1 MNLKEM
7 LRKLHDYYR
16 AISKGL
22 GGFLCFA
29 QWAETFFETILERP
43 FGMLEACSQIQSLQ
57 GVSTMTD
64 SLCSAVSI
72 ETLAPMRVACYRAAS
87 LSPEEDGAKY
97 MLEWWRRQGGGAPG
111 RHFGFDVDVSP
122 EQQKE
127 GLRGYEIWLCV
138 PEGFAP
144 SGVQPSAGVTVRD
157 FAGGLYAVQTL
168 FDPFVD
174 PFGRIPA
181 GWKALHEWVIGSSEC
196 RSGEHQWME
205 EIVAGGNGDD
215 LKLYHPIQ
223 MG

>member
-1 MNLKEM
+1 MN
-7 LRKLHDYYR
+7 D
-16 AISKGL
+16 AL
-22 GGFLCFA
+22 GS
-29 QWAETFFETILERP
+29 EI
-43 FGMLEACSQIQSLQ
+43 
-57 GVSTMTD
+57 
-64 SLCSAVSI
+64 SI

-87 LSPEEDGAKY
+87 LSPEEDGTKY
-97 MLEWWRRQGGGAPG
+97 MLEWWRQQGGGAPG
-111 RHFGFDVDVSP
+111 RHFGFDVDVTP

-138 PEGFAP
+138 PEG
-144 SGVQPSAGVTVRD
+144 VQPSAEVTMRD

-181 GWKALHEWVIGSSEC
+181 GWKRLHEWVIGSSQY
-196 RSGEHQWME
+196 RSGEHQWLE
-205 EIVAGGNGDD
+205 EIVQGEKGED

>member
-1 MNLKEM
+1 
-7 LRKLHDYYR
+7 
-16 AISKGL
+16 
-22 GGFLCFA
+22 
-29 QWAETFFETILERP
+29 
-43 FGMLEACSQIQSLQ
+43 
-57 GVSTMTD
+57 MTD

-87 LSPEEDGAKY
+87 LSPEEDGEKF
-97 MLEWWRRQGGGAPG
+97 MLEWWRRQSAGAPG
-111 RHFGFDVDVSP
+111 RHFGFDVDVTP

-138 PEGFAP
+138 SPE
-144 SGVQPSAGVTVRD
+144 VQPSAEVTVRD

-181 GWKALHEWVIGSSEC
+181 GWKALHEWVTGSSHSRGGC
-196 RSGEHQWME
+196 RSGEHQWLE
-205 EIVAGGNGDD
+205 EIVQGDAGDSRGED